1 MSKDVRIK
9 LNGETAID
17 GAKLLGNVALVTGDT
32 VSYNEGSWVGGV
44 DDSDGYVIIGDTD
57 TSGLIG
63 RTTGGGTGI
72 VTEMTPTFW
81 KANGLTNEDLI
92 ELVNR
97 IPGSPGNISS
107 STEARNW
114 LTTQDR
120 FIISN
125 DYSDGDGGGGNYT
138 LGDYMLSTQYSPA
151 PLDGFISFP
160 AHPVVGGPGGQSVT
174 NPNLVGTNDGEYEY
188 QLYINSRDSLGND
201 SSVKLDQLIGNSGT
215 LTLTQGSDSVTY
227 TFTNRAFQTGY
238 PDQVGQEP
246 VYFYDSRFVIN
257 GESEA
262 SPLGAVSVLTP
273 SLDHFNTV
281 DPITITVTIS

>member
-1 MSKDVRIK
+1 MNRDVRIK
-9 LNGETAID
+9 LSGETAID

-32 VSYNEGSWVGGV
+32 VSYNEGAWVGGV
-44 DDSDGYVIIGDTD
+44 DNSDGYVIIGDTD

-63 RTTGGGTGI
+63 RTTGGGTGV
-72 VTEMTPTFW
+72 VTEMVPTFW
-81 KANGLTNEDLI
+81 KSNGLTDADFI

-97 IPGSPGNISS
+97 IPGSPGIFV
-107 STEARNW
+107 TAQDARNW
-114 LTTQDR
+114 LNSQDK
-120 FIISN
+120 FIVSN
-125 DYSDGDGGGGNYT
+125 DYSTGGGGGT
-138 LGDYMLSTQYSPA
+138 LGDYLLSTQYSPA
-151 PLDGFISFP
+151 PIDGYISFP
-160 AHPVVGGPGGQSVT
+160 AHPVVGGAGGQSVT

-201 SSVKLDQLIGNSGT
+201 SSVKLNQLIGNSGT

-246 VYFYDSRFVIN
+246 VYFYDSKFIAN

-262 SPLGAVSVLTP
+262 APLGAVSVLTP
-273 SLDHFNTV
+273 SVDHFNTV
-281 DPITITVTIS
+281 DPITITITLD